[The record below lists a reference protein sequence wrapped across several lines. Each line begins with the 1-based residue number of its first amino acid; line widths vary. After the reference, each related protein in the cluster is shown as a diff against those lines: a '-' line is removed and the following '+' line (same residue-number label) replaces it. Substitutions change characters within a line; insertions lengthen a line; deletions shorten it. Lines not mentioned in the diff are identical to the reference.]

1 VLTLAAL
8 ICNSVP
14 RYQLKGHSPYYVIFL
29 REPLTDENMVPI
41 NIEEDLDVEDRIKKL
56 QNGRNYLRLIN
67 EYLLASRDTQNKKIG
82 KKYIS
87 YPVGTMVLIK
97 DNRPRAH
104 RKLFPVYFKCPE
116 KVIFEY
122 TSVIYTKDWL
132 GRVRKHSK
140 NNVKKAG
147 TRTVRMFN
155 SLPSDIKALL
165 GDVFNEDNWEQVF
178 VNKEIPQY
186 FLDIPPDVEV
196 GPVLRNHLP
205 KDSHLIEQELQKGIN
220 IEQGPLEQVE
230 EEDIELDNEIV
241 TQLNDLHSHE
251 KLISPNI
258 KLNDIPILHKQLQ
271 EELLES
277 ELDETLDT
285 APLSEE
291 KEDIAIESPENETI
305 KPYKDT
311 IDINSPEA
319 GPLNADILISNI
331 LPKGSKR
338 VRFAF
343 PKFQMPNFFKK

>member
-1 VLTLAAL
+1 
-8 ICNSVP
+8 
-14 RYQLKGHSPYYVIFL
+14 
-29 REPLTDENMVPI
+29 
-41 NIEEDLDVEDRIKKL
+41 
-56 QNGRNYLRLIN
+56 
-67 EYLLASRDTQNKKIG
+67 
-82 KKYIS
+82 
-87 YPVGTMVLIK
+87 
-97 DNRPRAH
+97 
-104 RKLFPVYFKCPE
+104 
-116 KVIFEY
+116 
-122 TSVIYTKDWL
+122 VIYTKDWL

-205 KDSHLIEQELQKGIN
+205 KDSHLIEQELPKGIN

-230 EEDIELDNEIV
+230 EEDIDLDSEIV

-258 KLNDIPILHKQLQ
+258 KLNDIPVLHKKLQ

-285 APLSEE
+285 VPLNEE

-305 KPYKDT
+305 EPIKDT